1 MTNHELAKRYIKKQ
15 QLIGCDVLELD
26 LVENDG
32 VLLRK
37 VKDNGSK
44 SIIIPSFITSYK
56 GTDGKYTKPF
66 EDTYYE
72 DIIIESNVGDI
83 GYLFSGIRGKRLTIK
98 VNSDIEIKI
107 VNGLF
112 SHAEYIEELNIEFK
126 GSVDISS
133 IKSVEFMYMYCRELK
148 VVYVSWLSGAMI
160 ENSADM
166 FYGCGKLEGI
176 RGLSSLCMSNIKDMS
191 NMFSYCFSLGCISI
205 DLSNTVSTNGM
216 FKRCN
221 SLKSVIISSKE
232 SKELKV
238 KDMKEM
244 FCGCE
249 VLDNVE
255 FRGVSIEDVENLK
268 GMFRWCERLKNID
281 LSCIKSRKI
290 EDMRNMFE
298 YCNDLEYIDLSGID
312 RVYDN
317 IDILKI
323 FNGCDKLLRIVLGDG
338 IRGSKL
344 YKAANYRLKE

>member
-44 SIIIPSFITSYK
+44 SIIIQSFITSYK
-56 GTDGKYTKPF
+56 GTDGKYNKPF
-66 EDTYYE
+66 GDTHYE

-83 GYLFSGIRGKRLTIK
+83 GFLFSGIRGSKLKIK
-98 VNSDIEIKI
+98 FNSDIEIKI

-148 VVYVSWLSGAMI
+148 VVDVSWLSGAMI

-221 SLKSVIISSKE
+221 SLKSVSISGKE
-232 SKELKV
+232 SKV
-238 KDMKEM
+238 KDMKDM
-244 FCGCE
+244 FYGCE
-249 VLDNVE
+249 ILENVE
-255 FRGVSIEDVENLK
+255 FRDVSIEDVENLK
-268 GMFRWCERLKNID
+268 GMFRWC
-281 LSCIKSRKI
+281 
-290 EDMRNMFE
+290 
-298 YCNDLEYIDLSGID
+298 
-312 RVYDN
+312 
-317 IDILKI
+317 
-323 FNGCDKLLRIVLGDG
+323 
-338 IRGSKL
+338 
-344 YKAANYRLKE
+344 